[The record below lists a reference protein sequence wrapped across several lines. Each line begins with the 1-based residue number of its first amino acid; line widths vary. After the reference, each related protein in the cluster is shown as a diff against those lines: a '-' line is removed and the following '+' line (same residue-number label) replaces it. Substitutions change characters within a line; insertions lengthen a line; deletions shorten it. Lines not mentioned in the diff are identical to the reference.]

1 MEMRAAGDGELIMQ
15 KKDYLSFMGKK
26 LVINSIFMKKI
37 ILRVMMVQG
46 EYVLNLSY
54 LVQHIRQMYQQKSIG
69 Q

>member
-1 MEMRAAGDGELIMQ
+1 MIMQ

>member
-1 MEMRAAGDGELIMQ
+1 MRAAGAGELIMQ
-15 KKDYLSFMGKK
+15 KKDSLSFMGKK

-37 ILRVMMVQG
+37 TLRVMMVQG
-46 EYVLNLSY
+46 EDVLNLSY

>member
-1 MEMRAAGDGELIMQ
+1 MQ